1 MQEYREPL
9 FCNGRVLKKE
19 SLEALRDFPGKFARL
34 GLSDW
39 AAGVLYGFD
48 ISFEDGH
55 EGNGGQL
62 VVGAGAVWQEGQP
75 VLAEQKILPFNAYD
89 QPVTVRLR
97 FYPASYTDDFYV
109 RPYELCLE
117 SGETEDG
124 GLELG
129 RFRLSEGAKLRKEYR
144 DLQDFGTTYNTLNIT
159 GIPYAGPGGIT
170 VSPVLLRAF
179 AHAILEHEA
188 AEDLDVT
195 FALLCLNHPPVSR
208 ECLLRY
214 VSRRLHTPYRELTH
228 SEIYE
233 RLVRIAGN
241 GSRRMV
247 QRRKS
252 EGPAVI

>member
-9 FCNGRVLKKE
+9 FCKGRVLKKE

-39 AAGVLYGFD
+39 ADGVLFGFD
-48 ISFEDGH
+48 ISFEN
-55 EGNGGQL
+55 EQEENRGQL
-62 VVGAGAVWQEGQP
+62 IIEAGAVWQEGQP
-75 VLAEQKILPFNAYD
+75 VLTERNILPFDAYD

-97 FYPASYTDDFYV
+97 FYPASRTDDFYV
-109 RPYELCLE
+109 RPYELSLE
-117 SGETEDG
+117 SGESDSD

-129 RFRLSEGAKLRKEYR
+129 RFRLSKGAKLRKEYR
-144 DLQDFGTTYNTLNIT
+144 DLQDFITAYNTLNIT
-159 GIPYAGPGGIT
+159 GIPYAGPKGIT

-179 AHAILEHEA
+179 AHTILENEV
-188 AEDLDVT
+188 AEDLDVN

-214 VSRRLHTPYRELTH
+214 VSRRLYMPYRELTH
-228 SEIYE
+228 SEIYQQ
-233 RLVRIAGN
+233 LVRIAEN
-241 GSRRMV
+241 GSRRV
-247 QRRKS
+247 APRRKS